1 VSLKHRLKCGLWSLS
16 FKQKIGTIKINYEHL
31 EQRLR
36 IVLATS
42 NQGKVKEFQ
51 SWIKEYEVVAYSD
64 IMEPFEIDETGT
76 TFKEN
81 ALIKARAVYEKL
93 DTKNDIVLSDD
104 SGISVPLLGGAPGI
118 YSARYAGVNANA
130 KDNLNKLIAALK
142 EKGVQSTP
150 AFYTAAIALVCAK
163 GEFCVHGWMHGEAIA
178 EARGNNGFGYD
189 PMFIPCGYTQTLGE
203 LDESVKKAFSH
214 RARALE
220 LAHIVLNSLK

>member
-1 VSLKHRLKCGLWSLS
+1 
-16 FKQKIGTIKINYEHL
+16 
-31 EQRLR
+31 LR

-81 ALIKARAVYEKL
+81 ALIKARAVYAKL
-93 DTKNDIVLSDD
+93 KDKNDIVLSDD
-104 SGISVPLLGGAPGI
+104 SGISVPLLGGIPGI
-118 YSARYAGVNANA
+118 YSARYAGVNTNA

-163 GEFCVHGWMHGEAIA
+163 GEFCVHGWMHGDAIA

-220 LAHIVLNSLK
+220 LAHIVINSLK